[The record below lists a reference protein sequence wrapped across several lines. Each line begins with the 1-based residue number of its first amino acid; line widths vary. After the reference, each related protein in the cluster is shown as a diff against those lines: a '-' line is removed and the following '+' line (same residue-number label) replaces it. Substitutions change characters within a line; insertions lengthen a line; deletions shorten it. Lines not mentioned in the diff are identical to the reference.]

1 MNRVLLRGGCV
12 LTMGQTNYSRADV
25 LIEGSTIVEVG
36 PAIRARDAE
45 TIDATDTIVMPGM
58 VDAHRH
64 VAEGLFRNLGASFD
78 SATIEGHY
86 SPDDTYAATLLGLL
100 GALEAG
106 ITTVVD
112 WCGVAADTAHLTAA
126 IEAHRDSGI
135 RSVVIPAPG
144 RDWVTTAQEF
154 ATTAVGPLQTRA
166 AGAPS
171 LEIGNGWATVRR
183 SGMRIHAHAGPGD
196 GAGRVS
202 AVAAGGL
209 LGPDVTLVHGSVLD
223 DADLEAVAAA
233 SCAVVLT
240 PAADMA
246 AGQPA
251 APVQGLIDRGIRPG
265 LGVDREHLAPGD
277 VFAQMHAVISM
288 QHATVFDRKL
298 AGKAGLPK
306 LLTTREVIR
315 YATVDG
321 AAAAGLGGSTGVIE
335 PGRQADIILLRTD
348 RPNIHP
354 VNDPIG
360 AVVWGMDTSNVDWVF
375 VAGEAR
381 KREGRATADLDR
393 ARALAIAARERLD
406 GREVAVADRGAR

>member
-1 MNRVLLRGGCV
+1 MTRILLRGGCV
-12 LTMGQTNYSRADV
+12 LTMGQTNYAAADV
-25 LIEGSTIVEVG
+25 LIDGSTIAEVG
-36 PAIRARDAE
+36 PGIRARDAE
-45 TIDATDTIVMPGM
+45 VIDASDTVVMPGM

-64 VAEGLFRNLGASFD
+64 VAEGLFRNLGSPFD
-78 SATIEGHY
+78 SATVEVHY
-86 SPDDTYAATLLGLL
+86 SPEDVYAATLLGLL
-100 GALEAG
+100 AALEAG

-112 WCGVAADTAHLTAA
+112 WCGVAMDPEHLAA
-126 IEAHRDSGI
+126 ALEAHRDSGI

-144 RDWVTTAQEF
+144 PDWSATVLRF
-154 ATTAVGPLQTRA
+154 ASTGVGTLQTRA

-171 LEIGNGWATVRR
+171 LETGDGWSAARR
-183 SGMRIHAHAGPGD
+183 SGMRIHAHVAPAD
-196 GAGRVS
+196 GSGRV
-202 AVAAGGL
+202 AALAAGGL
-209 LGPDVTLVHGSVLD
+209 LGRDVTLVHGAALD
-223 DADLEAVAAA
+223 DADLEAVATT
-233 SCAVVLT
+233 STAVVLT

-277 VFAQMHAVISM
+277 VFAQMRAVISM

-321 AAAAGLGGSTGVIE
+321 AAAAGLGEATGVLE
-335 PGRQADIILLRTD
+335 PGRQADIIVLRTD

-393 ARALAIAARERLD
+393 ARALAVAARERLA
-406 GREVAVADRGAR
+406 GREVAPATRGGR